1 MRTTRLIPAAAAVAA
16 LLLASC
22 SSGDEHA
29 ADLTGCEP
37 GVSDDLLITPGTLTF
52 STNATLPPM
61 QYVDGDDVVGMRV
74 ELVEEIATRLC
85 LKSEVVNVPFDAQ
98 IPGVQG
104 GRWDM
109 INTGMFYTEER
120 AETLALVPYEVQ
132 AVAISVSEDLEG
144 SITSVEDLAG
154 LTIGVEAPGY
164 EFDSVTAVNDEL
176 VAEGHPAIKINTSLT
191 NADAFQALSAG
202 QLDGVA
208 IVEAVTTHYQKDG
221 RFTTAV
227 DGLHPGALAFGFAKE
242 NDELAQAIA
251 ETYGEMVEDGFVQDL
266 FDSYGVTPFP
276 GPYEVTTGP
285 VDLEGGD
292 A

>member
-1 MRTTRLIPAAAAVAA
+1 MRTNRLLPVSAIVAA
-16 LLLASC
+16 LVLASC
-22 SSGDEHA
+22 SSEGDET
-29 ADLTGCEP
+29 ADLSGCEP
-37 GVSDDLLITPGTLTF
+37 AVSDDLLITPGTLTF

-61 QYVDGDDVVGMRV
+61 QYVDGDEVVGMRV

-85 LKSEVVNVPFDAQ
+85 LETEVMNVPFDTQ
-98 IPGVQG
+98 IPGVQS

-132 AVAISVSEDLEG
+132 AVAISVSDG
-144 SITSVEDLAG
+144 SESDIQSVEDLAG

-164 EFDSVTAVNDEL
+164 EFDSVNAVNDEL
-176 VAEGHPAIKINTSLT
+176 VAAGHEAITINTSLT

-202 QLDGVA
+202 QIDGVA
-208 IVEAVTTHYQKDG
+208 IVEAVTTFYQEDG
-221 RFTTAV
+221 RFATAIS
-227 DGLHPGALAFGFAKE
+227 GLHPGPLAFGFAQD
-242 NDELAQAIA
+242 NDGLADLVAQ
-251 ETYGEMVEDGFVQDL
+251 TYAEMVEDGFVEEL
-266 FDSYGVTPFP
+266 FASYGVTPYP

-285 VDLEGGD
+285 ITVEGGD